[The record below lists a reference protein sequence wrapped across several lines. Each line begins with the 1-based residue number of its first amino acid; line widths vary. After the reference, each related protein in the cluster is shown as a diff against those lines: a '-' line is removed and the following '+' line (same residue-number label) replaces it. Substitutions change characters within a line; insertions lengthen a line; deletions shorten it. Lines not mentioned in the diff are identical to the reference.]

1 MNESQEKVILIT
13 GATDGIGRAAAE
25 ALARTGAAV
34 VIVGRDPA
42 KAARVVAEL
51 QRASGNEKVSA
62 LVGDLALQREAR
74 RVARAFKDR
83 FQRLDILVNNVG
95 GLYTTR
101 QVTEEGHEQTLALNY
116 LSGFILV
123 EELLPLLERAPAG
136 RIVHVTSDAQAQ
148 GTVRFDNLQSEG
160 FFWFGWVYGA
170 AKRMIVMATR
180 ELARRLRER
189 GSRVTV
195 NCVHPGF
202 VRTNIGQH
210 NGGVTP
216 MLMRFMMKRFG
227 LTPAEGADALVFL
240 ATSPEVAA
248 VSGAYFER
256 RQERRPAAQAL
267 DDGACATLWSETE
280 RLVAASARAAS
291 R

>member
-1 MNESQEKVILIT
+1 MQKFTNLKFEPT
-13 GATDGIGRAAAE
+13 GMTN
-25 ALARTGAAV
+25 
-34 VIVGRDPA
+34 DP
-42 KAARVVAEL
+42 
-51 QRASGNEKVSA
+51 
-62 LVGDLALQREAR
+62 DLRMAQSIIDY
-74 RVARAFKDR
+74 VFKR
-83 FQRLDILVNNVG
+83 
-95 GLYTTR
+95 
-101 QVTEEGHEQTLALNY
+101 LALNY

-123 EELLPLLERAPAG
+123 EELLPLLEQAPRG
-136 RIVHVTSDAQAQ
+136 RIVQVTSDAQAQ
-148 GTVRFDNLQSEG
+148 GTVRFDDLQAEG

-216 MLMRFMMKRFG
+216 LLMRLAMRRFG
-227 LTPAEGADALVFL
+227 LTPAEGADALVWL
-240 ATSPEVAA
+240 ATSPEVAE

-256 RQERRPAAQAL
+256 RQAKRPAAQAL
-267 DDGACATLWSETE
+267 DDAACVQLWSETE
-280 RLVAASARAAS
+280 RLVAASARAADAD
-291 R
+291 